1 MGSRVNHVAGQR
13 CKPSTRSIPSALPLY
28 DQEALAQRV
37 LAELDADARW
47 DDLFARPESDDLL
60 TRMADRALDAHRDG
74 QTRPL
79 DLGDP

>member
-1 MGSRVNHVAGQR
+1 MHHLLEKAFDRA
-13 CKPSTRSIPSALPLY
+13 SALPPS

-79 DLGDP
+79 DLGDL

>member
-1 MGSRVNHVAGQR
+1 MHQLLEKAFDRASSL
-13 CKPSTRSIPSALPLY
+13 PSSE
-28 DQEALAQRV
+28 QEALARRV

-60 TRMADRALDAHRDG
+60 TQMADRALAAHRDG

-79 DLGDP
+79 DIDDL